1 MSRRKAGIESA
12 EIAQRQI
19 VALELRKSGYS
30 YRRIAVQLEISHQQA
45 WTDVNSEL
53 KRLSEI
59 SLETAGE
66 LRQMEL
72 ERLDMGI
79 KGVMPFIEAGSAPHA
94 MALVKLISEKARLLG
109 LYAPEKVE
117 MKVSWEDQAI
127 ADIKAG
133 NLTYKDLSGAFDSD
147 LATRL
152 FTRAGIPVSS
162 GESTGE

>member
-1 MSRRKAGIESA
+1 MPRRKAGIESA

-30 YRRIAVQLEISHQQA
+30 YRRIAMQLNISLSQA
-45 WTDVNSEL
+45 WTDVTSEL

-59 SLETAGE
+59 SLESADE

-79 KGVMPFIEAGSAPHA
+79 KGVMPFLEAGSAPHA
-94 MALVKLISEKARLLG
+94 MALVKLIAEKAKLLG
-109 LYAPEKVE
+109 LYAPEKHE
-117 MKVSWEDQAI
+117 FSTWEDRAI

-133 NLTYKDLSGAFDSD
+133 NLTYEDLTSAFDSD

-152 FTRAGIPVSS
+152 FARAGISVSVS
-162 GESTGE
+162 KDQTE